1 MGVRRMICGGLLL
14 FSFLALFAVRAIADT
29 EVPLF
34 SAQREACDINAT
46 ATLQWRTIIFRIQPH
61 QGAAGACVVTQGDTL
76 GLIDL
81 AFDTLARNELDA
93 GDVRFQSIFLGR
105 LIDNEWLSRH
115 LSKHA
120 ELDADWSAVTGR
132 SKSGE
137 RAEAYV
143 QRALE
148 IRAVLDPIDEAL
160 KPYGYRAGGFSCE
173 KAMIS
178 GPDTKPFQ
186 PAWVAADKRLPF
198 DALCHLV
205 LKPLE

>member
-1 MGVRRMICGGLLL
+1 MGRLWATCAAGLLL
-14 FSFLALFAVRAIADT
+14 PFLLLLAAPANADT
-29 EVPLF
+29 EIPLF
-34 SAQREACDINAT
+34 TAQREACDINAT
-46 ATLQWRTIIFRIQPH
+46 ATSEWRTIIFRITPRPS
-61 QGAAGACVVTQGDTL
+61 ASRTCVETQNDTA
-76 GLIDL
+76 GLITL
-81 AFDTLARNELDA
+81 AFATLSIKRMDTDGATYR
-93 GDVRFQSIFLGR
+93 SILLGR
-105 LIDNEWLSRH
+105 LIDYEWLSRQ
-115 LSKHA
+115 LSESA
-120 ELDADWSAVTGR
+120 GADANWSATTGKAR
-132 SKSGE
+132 DGE

-143 QRALE
+143 QRSLATPP
-148 IRAVLDPIDEAL
+148 VLDPLSDAL

>member
-1 MGVRRMICGGLLL
+1 MGRLWARCAADLLL
-14 FSFLALFAVRAIADT
+14 PFLLLPAAHAKADT
-29 EVPLF
+29 EIPLF
-34 SAQREACDINAT
+34 TAEREACDINAT
-46 ATLQWRTIIFRIQPH
+46 ATSEWRTIIFRITPH
-61 QGAAGACVVTQGDTL
+61 PGASRTCVTTQSDTA
-76 GLIDL
+76 GLITL
-81 AFDTLARNELDA
+81 AFATLSIKEMDTKGATYR
-93 GDVRFQSIFLGR
+93 SIFLGR
-105 LIDNEWLSRH
+105 LIDYEWLSRQ
-115 LSKHA
+115 LSESA
-120 ELDADWSAVTGR
+120 EADANWSATTGKAR
-132 SKSGE
+132 DGE

-143 QRALE
+143 QRSLGTPP
-148 IRAVLDPIDEAL
+148 VLDPLSAAL

>member
-1 MGVRRMICGGLLL
+1 MGVRQTRRAGFWLLPFLLL
-14 FSFLALFAVRAIADT
+14 AARAHADT

-34 SAQREACDINAT
+34 TAQREACDINAT
-46 ATLQWRTIIFRIQPH
+46 ATSEWRAVIFRITPH
-61 QGAAGACVVTQGDTL
+61 PGASRTCVGTQGDIA
-76 GLIDL
+76 GLIAL
-81 AFDTLARNELDA
+81 AFTTLSIKEMDREGASYR
-93 GDVRFQSIFLGR
+93 SIFLGR
-105 LIDNEWLSRH
+105 LIDYEWLSRQ
-115 LSKHA
+115 LSESA
-120 ELDADWSAVTGR
+120 EADANWSAATGKA
-132 SKSGE
+132 SDGE

-143 QRALE
+143 QRKLDVPS
-148 IRAVLDPIDEAL
+148 VLDPLSEAL